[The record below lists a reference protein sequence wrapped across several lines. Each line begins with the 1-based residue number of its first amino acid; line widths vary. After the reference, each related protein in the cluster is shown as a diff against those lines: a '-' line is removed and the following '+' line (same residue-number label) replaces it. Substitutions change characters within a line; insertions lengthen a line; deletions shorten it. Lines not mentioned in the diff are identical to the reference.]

1 MGEKLNVAGKAL
13 GIFGVVFSW
22 GMQAKEDIDNE
33 KKKIELRESREKLRA
48 GFNDAANVVRNNYTN
63 ALNSYL
69 NQNYRA
75 RIGELDDQV
84 AEIRRLRINKSE
96 TCKRLE
102 SAQEECRQLIA
113 DIHREPLLLTEP
125 K

>member
-63 ALNSYL
+63 ALSSYL
-69 NQNYRA
+69 DQNYRA
-75 RIGELDDQV
+75 RIGELDYQV

-113 DIHREPLLLTEP
+113 DIHREPLLLTEQ

>member
-1 MGEKLNVAGKAL
+1 MPDSSVLV
-13 GIFGVVFSW
+13 
-22 GMQAKEDIDNE
+22 
-33 KKKIELRESREKLRA
+33 RA

-69 NQNYRA
+69 DQNYRA

-102 SAQEECRQLIA
+102 STQEECRQLIA

>member
-1 MGEKLNVAGKAL
+1 MGKA
-13 GIFGVVFSW
+13 VMPDSSV
-22 GMQAKEDIDNE
+22 MV
-33 KKKIELRESREKLRA
+33 RA

-69 NQNYRA
+69 DQNYRA